1 MTYGGVMNRIAAVAV
16 VILVGV
22 TTGCSSAANKSA
34 DTLGTSAPTTPTTPT
49 SGDAAVTSVAS
60 GGPTIPSTS
69 ASIAEPTTT
78 VAGILTAAR
87 NIPTGWVAGSEEGDP
102 QVIAG
107 AGECQPFYDGMA
119 AGPYA
124 VTRCGVWNAND
135 LARTWTVTRDAI
147 GSLVAI
153 IWQPSGP
160 NTWVPVLR
168 MREPTPGQWSDITI
182 VTGNTD
188 SGPSD
193 ELVSGVRIAGISRKL
208 AVVVVDVRA
217 GSPRVVA
224 VHPTGLSGVAVVRPG
239 IGVEVWSGVE
249 AEGEAKCCPSTFA
262 QSFLVLVDGKWF
274 VDARGSVLAG
284 DPAIP
289 VSEF

>member
-1 MTYGGVMNRIAAVAV
+1 MTYDGVMNRIAAAAVAALV
-16 VILVGV
+16 VV
-22 TTGCSSAANKSA
+22 TAGCSSAANKSA
-34 DTLGTSAPTTPTTPT
+34 DTLGTSTPTTPT

-60 GGPTIPSTS
+60 GEPGIPPTT

-78 VAGILTAAR
+78 IAGILTAAR
-87 NIPTGWVAGSEEGDP
+87 NIPTGWVAGSEVGDP
-102 QVIAG
+102 QVIAS
-107 AGECQPFYDGMA
+107 AGECQSFYDGMA

-160 NTWVPVLR
+160 NTWVPVMR

-193 ELVSGVRIAGISRKL
+193 ELVSGVRIAGASGKL
-208 AVVVVDVRA
+208 AVVIVDIRS
-217 GSPRVVA
+217 GTPRVVA
-224 VHPTGLSGVAVVRPG
+224 VQPTGLQGVAVLRPG
-239 IGVEVWSGVE
+239 IGVEIWSGVE
-249 AEGEAKCCPSTFA
+249 VEGEQKCCPTNFA
-262 QSFLVLVDGKWF
+262 HSYLVLIDGKWY

-289 VSEF
+289 ASEF